1 MQKRETLEVNGHK
14 ITLVEQPTQYI
25 LDLEKKFEDR
35 ELVGY
40 CKEILKY
47 PAGENPDMTEF
58 LNIPDVVKYKDLE
71 LSLKNKEGKKDLYL
85 AQELFVALGKNKTN
99 TAYVAEVFLQKLGKN
114 VNDYKYKELVDMGT
128 EVFKQVGEMIYL
140 IKIRDTFRSL

>member
-1 MQKRETLEVNGHK
+1 MQKREELEINGHK

-25 LDLEKKFEDR
+25 LDLEKRFEDK

-40 CKEILKY
+40 CKKILKY

-58 LNIPDVVKYKDLE
+58 LNIPDIVKYKDLE
-71 LSLKNKEGKKDLYL
+71 LSLIDKEGKKDLYL

-114 VNDYKYKELVDMGT
+114 VNDFKYKELVDMGA

>member
-25 LDLEKKFEDR
+25 LDLEKRFEDK

-47 PAGENPDMTEF
+47 PAGENSDMTEF
-58 LNIPDVVKYKDLE
+58 LNIPDVVKYQDLE
-71 LSLKNKEGKKDLYL
+71 LSLKDKEGKKDLYL
-85 AQELFVALGKNKTN
+85 AQELFTALGKNKPN

-114 VNDYKYKELVDMGT
+114 VNDFKYKELVDMGA

>member
-25 LDLEKKFEDR
+25 LDLEKRFEDK

-47 PAGENPDMTEF
+47 PAGENSDMTEF
-58 LNIPDVVKYKDLE
+58 LNIPDVVKYQDLE
-71 LSLKNKEGKKDLYL
+71 LSLKDKEGKKDLYL
-85 AQELFVALGKNKTN
+85 AQELFTALGKNKPN
-99 TAYVAEVFLQKLGKN
+99 TAYGAEVFLQKLGKN
-114 VNDYKYKELVDMGT
+114 VNDFKYKELVDMGA

>member
-1 MQKRETLEVNGHK
+1 MQNREELEINGHK

-25 LDLEKKFEDR
+25 LDLEKRFEDK

-47 PAGENPDMTEF
+47 PAGENSDMTEF
-58 LNIPDVVKYKDLE
+58 LNIPDIIKYKDLE
-71 LSLKNKEGKKDLYL
+71 LSLINKEGKKDLYL
-85 AQELFVALGKNKTN
+85 AQDLFVALGKNKTN

-114 VNDYKYKELVDMGT
+114 VNDFKYKELVDMGA

>member
-1 MQKRETLEVNGHK
+1 MQKRETLEINGHK

-25 LDLEKKFEDR
+25 LDLEKKFDDK

-47 PAGENPDMTEF
+47 PAKENPDMTEF
-58 LNIPDVVKYKDLE
+58 LNIPDIVKYKDLE
-71 LSLKNKEGKKDLYL
+71 LSLIGKEGKKDLYL
-85 AQELFVALGKNKTN
+85 VQELFVALGKNKTN

-114 VNDYKYKELVDMGT
+114 VNDYKYKELIDMGA
-128 EVFKQVGEMIYL
+128 EIFKQVGEMIYL

>member
-25 LDLEKKFEDR
+25 LDLEKRFEDK

-58 LNIPDVVKYKDLE
+58 LNIPDTIKYKDLE
-71 LSLKNKEGKKDLYL
+71 LSLKNKDGEKDLYL

-114 VNDYKYKELVDMGT
+114 VNDFKYKELVDMGA

>member
-1 MQKRETLEVNGHK
+1 MQNRETLEVNGHK

-58 LNIPDVVKYKDLE
+58 LNIPDIVKYKDLE
-71 LSLKNKEGKKDLYL
+71 LFLKDKEGKKDLYL
-85 AQELFVALGKNKTN
+85 AQELFVALGKNKAN

-114 VNDYKYKELVDMGT
+114 VNDYKYKELIDMGA
-128 EVFKQVGEMIYL
+128 EIFKQVGEMIYL

>member
-1 MQKRETLEVNGHK
+1 MQNREELEINGHK

-25 LDLEKKFEDR
+25 LDLEKKFDDR

-58 LNIPDVVKYKDLE
+58 LNIPDTI
-71 LSLKNKEGKKDLYL
+71 KNKDGEKDLYL

-114 VNDYKYKELVDMGT
+114 VNDFKYKELVDMGA

>member
-1 MQKRETLEVNGHK
+1 MQNREELEINGHK
-14 ITLVEQPTQYI
+14 ITLVEQPTQYV

-114 VNDYKYKELVDMGT
+114 VNDYKYKELIDMGA
-128 EVFKQVGEMIYL
+128 EIFKQVGEMIYL